1 MVGCAFEVVLAG
13 WQRPPA
19 PQPLLDAAVVSVYIQ
34 VKCVDVAVLEVAN
47 DDVAAK
53 VALAIAAVAGEFT
66 VVPASSLMP
75 GLGRHVVNPCGV
87 AAWKRQHI
95 EGMAFLLVCVSDGV

>member
-1 MVGCAFEVVLAG
+1 VGCAFEVVLAG

-19 PQPLLDAAVVSVYIQ
+19 PQPLLDAAVVSVHIQ
-34 VKCVDVAVLEVAN
+34 VKRVDVAVFKVAN
-47 DDVAAK
+47 NDVAAK
-53 VALAIAAVAGEFT
+53 VALAIAAVAREFA

-87 AAWKRQHI
+87 AAWERQHI
-95 EGMAFLLVCVSDGV
+95 KSMAFLLVCVGDGV